1 MDLDNG
7 VFQDC
12 GTTSGVPLNF
22 QVETASSCGV
32 TGPMGFLSRRMREM
46 DPHLKM
52 RRENGSFLELQWD
65 PHCSSRVEMGMC
77 GNFLSCL
84 KGVKDPFEAEE

>member
-1 MDLDNG
+1 
-7 VFQDC
+7 
-12 GTTSGVPLNF
+12 
-22 QVETASSCGV
+22 
-32 TGPMGFLSRRMREM
+32 MREM

-65 PHCSSRVEMGMC
+65 PHCSSRVEMGMW